1 MKDNCGVSNI
11 KYVIPTSIT
20 ALRLLAVPAF
30 YYTFLHCSCAI
41 AFSVFLFAALTDIT
55 DGLMARKLT
64 ASTRFGAYADA
75 ITDFLFIIAVFAAF
89 LQRHWYC
96 IFIFIPIGLSF
107 INFLVSSG
115 VRKPLYDPL
124 GKYMG
129 LAIMIMIAIT
139 MLIPYPIVRKICTY
153 GLAVIFV
160 VNIISRMRYLGS
172 GLASGSIE
180 QE

>member
-1 MKDNCGVSNI
+1 MK
-11 KYVIPTSIT
+11 YLIPTSIT
-20 ALRLLAVPAF
+20 ALRLLAAPVF
-30 YYTFLHCSCAI
+30 YFAFLHCSCAI
-41 AFSVFLFAALTDIT
+41 AFSIFLFAALTDIA

-64 ASTRFGAYADA
+64 AATRFGAYADV
-75 ITDFLFIIAVFAAF
+75 ITDFVFIIAVFAAF
-89 LQRHWYC
+89 LQRNWYC

-139 MLIPYPIVRKICTY
+139 MLIPYPMARKILTY
-153 GLAVIFV
+153 GLTVIFV
-160 VNIISRMRYLGS
+160 INIINRMRYLRHPGVF
-172 GLASGSIE
+172 IIPN
-180 QE
+180 Q